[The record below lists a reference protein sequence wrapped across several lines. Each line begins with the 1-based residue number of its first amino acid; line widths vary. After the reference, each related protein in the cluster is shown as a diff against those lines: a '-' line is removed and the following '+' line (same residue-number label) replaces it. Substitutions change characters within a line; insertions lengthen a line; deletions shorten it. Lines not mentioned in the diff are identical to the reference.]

1 MSDHQEQL
9 HEELEHIRVALD
21 QMASDARQ
29 LASEARGPSP
39 RAPSTGPAPSDRD
52 IQVIVEIEARAVTVE
67 RLSMVSERQG
77 WTFGET
83 LEYAL
88 DALELVMAKTVR
100 IPSDPCARARRD
112 GSHAH
117 AHPNRLPQ
125 LRAYRRCQRRVPSA
139 RADLLTMQ
147 SWRVHQERQT
157 GGVPERCT
165 RRTASPARCLGAV

>member
-39 RAPSTGPAPSDRD
+39 RAPSTGPAPSDRN
-52 IQVIVEIEARAVTVE
+52 IQVIVEIEARAMTVE

-83 LEYAL
+83 LPA
-88 DALELVMAKTVR
+88 AQFAVNVIGQVAF
-100 IPSDPCARARRD
+100 DPKSTAGPIVHRNQNSCS
-112 GSHAH
+112 GVVS
-117 AHPNRLPQ
+117 PE
-125 LRAYRRCQRRVPSA
+125 
-139 RADLLTMQ
+139 Q
-147 SWRVHQERQT
+147 S
-157 GGVPERCT
+157 
-165 RRTASPARCLGAV
+165 

>member
-39 RAPSTGPAPSDRD
+39 RAPSTGPAPSDRN

-67 RLSMVSERQG
+67 RLFMISERQE

-83 LEYAL
+83 LAYAL
-88 DALELVMAKTVR
+88 DAIELALAKT
-100 IPSDPCARARRD
+100 A
-112 GSHAH
+112 
-117 AHPNRLPQ
+117 
-125 LRAYRRCQRRVPSA
+125 
-139 RADLLTMQ
+139 
-147 SWRVHQERQT
+147 T
-157 GGVPERCT
+157 G
-165 RRTASPARCLGAV
+165 

>member
-29 LASEARGPSP
+29 PASEARGPT
-39 RAPSTGPAPSDRD
+39 AELSTGPAPSDRN

-88 DALELVMAKTVR
+88 DALELAMAKT
-100 IPSDPCARARRD
+100 A
-112 GSHAH
+112 
-117 AHPNRLPQ
+117 
-125 LRAYRRCQRRVPSA
+125 
-139 RADLLTMQ
+139 
-147 SWRVHQERQT
+147 T
-157 GGVPERCT
+157 G
-165 RRTASPARCLGAV
+165 